1 MLLETGYDLGENA
14 PDFTLTSG
22 DTFRA
27 VKEKDFLS

>member
-22 DTFRA
+22 DTFLA
-27 VKEKDFLS
+27 VKERVFLS